1 ARTQKAHPLGT
12 AVLSSSSNESTVG
25 READMLLGER
35 SMGLVAPPFTPVA
48 DARLSIIIE
57 HCAINRS
64 SHPAGRKLGYT
75 MSCRSK
81 NISAV
86 SQQKHVSKTYRRLV
100 GNFGGDIVINTRQH
114 LMYAITCSRCYRIQC
129 LCNGLWQMQPQR
141 KSHSGTMLARAKFAL
156 ERESL
161 NNSRPSARRRQD
173 LASGTYYN
181 CSATIWTFRK
191 ASTFESKVPR
201 SEILTGSRLIVNVR
215 ILMMFVA
222 LKASERSTLTR
233 PRCISSRHRIDSY

>member
-1 ARTQKAHPLGT
+1 ITRAKCLKAASSYIVLGLICAPPHTHTHTQKAHPLGT

-57 HCAINRS
+57 LCTINRS

-100 GNFGGDIVINTRQH
+100 GNFGGDIIINTKQH
-114 LMYAITCSRCYRIQC
+114 LTYAATCSRCYRIQC
-129 LCNGLWQMQPQR
+129 LCNG
-141 KSHSGTMLARAKFAL
+141 
-156 ERESL
+156 
-161 NNSRPSARRRQD
+161 
-173 LASGTYYN
+173 YYN
-181 CSATIWTFRK
+181 CSTITWTFRITL
-191 ASTFESKVPR
+191 TFESKVPR
-201 SEILTGSRLIVNVR
+201 EIQTGSRLIVNVC

-233 PRCISSRHRIDSY
+233 PCCISPRHRIDSY